1 MSDLD
6 KAVRSLRRLKKP
18 QAMTKVYVKYGPE
31 IFRQAR
37 DIVEFDR
44 YMTHSTGDTVLAQH
58 KTLPYRNTN
67 KETK

>member
-1 MSDLD
+1 
-6 KAVRSLRRLKKP
+6 
-18 QAMTKVYVKYGPE
+18 MTKVYVKYGPE